1 MPAAKVSQKVYWD
14 SVAPVKT
21 FTLEP
26 DFALIEKFIGRES
39 FVLDYGC
46 GYGRTLDKFYRAGYK
61 NTLGLDF
68 SEGMIR
74 RGKMLF
80 PHLQLKKTGGRH
92 TNLPGASV
100 DMVLLFALLT
110 CVVEDKEQQ
119 ELMTEFKRILKP
131 GGLLYVK
138 DFLLNEDERN
148 QKRYLAFEEKYG
160 IYGVFELPEGAVL
173 RHYAEKHVKELMKGF
188 RMLYFETTRNKTMNG
203 NYSKGFTLVAEK
215 L

>member
-1 MPAAKVSQKVYWD
+1 MPAKNISQKAYWD

-26 DFALIEKFIGRES
+26 NFALIEKFTGRES

-46 GYGRTLDKFYRAGYK
+46 GYGRTLDKLYRAGYK

-68 SEGMIR
+68 SGAMIR

-80 PHLQLKKTGGRH
+80 PHLQLKKTDGRH
-92 TNLPGASV
+92 TNLPDASV

-110 CVVEDKEQQ
+110 CVVEDDVQQ
-119 ELMTEFKRILKP
+119 ELMAEFKRILKP
-131 GGLLYVK
+131 GGMVYVM

-148 QKRYLAFEEKYG
+148 QKRYKAFEKKYG
-160 IYGVFELPEGAVL
+160 VYGVFELPEGAVL
-173 RHYAEKHVKELMKGF
+173 RHYDEGTVQKLMKDF
-188 RMLYFETTRNKTMNG
+188 RILHFETTRNKTMNG
-203 NYSKGFTLVAEK
+203 HYSKGFSLLAK
-215 L
+215 K